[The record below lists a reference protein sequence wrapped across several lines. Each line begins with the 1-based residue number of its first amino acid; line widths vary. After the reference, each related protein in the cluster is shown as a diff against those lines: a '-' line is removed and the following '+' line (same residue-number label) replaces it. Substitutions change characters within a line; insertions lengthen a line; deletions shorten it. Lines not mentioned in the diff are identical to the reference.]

1 MTDRASHRPIDEP
14 RPQRLTALV
23 SGRVQGVGYRRF
35 AQRRANDFGLA
46 GFAENLSDGKVEVV
60 AEGARASL
68 DHFLHLLRRGPAHAG
83 VTEVDA
89 QWSEATGLSGF
100 YVY

>member
-1 MTDRASHRPIDEP
+1 M
-14 RPQRLTALV
+14 RLTVAV

-35 AQRRANDFGLA
+35 AQRRASDLGLA
-46 GFAENLSDGKVEVV
+46 GYAENVSGGKVEVV
-60 AEGARASL
+60 AEGPRSDL
-68 DHFLHLLRRGPAHAG
+68 ERLLHLLGRGPAHAQVEG
-83 VTEVDA
+83 VEA